1 MGFSRQEY
9 WTGVPLPSPEL
20 KPYLIPNGLNRHR
33 TFHPTTAA
41 HTYFSS
47 TQGTFSR
54 IYHMIGY
61 KMSLSK
67 LKKTKIIPSIFSSNT
82 KLKINNKRKAVN
94 FTNIRKLNNTLLNS
108 EWSKRK

>member
-54 IYHMIGY
+54 IYNMIGY